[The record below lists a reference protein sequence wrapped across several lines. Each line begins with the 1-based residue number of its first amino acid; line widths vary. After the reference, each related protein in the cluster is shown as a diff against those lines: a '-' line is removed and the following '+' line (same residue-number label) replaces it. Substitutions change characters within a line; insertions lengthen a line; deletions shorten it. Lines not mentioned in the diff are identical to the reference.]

1 MSRPNRSVPEPCPF
15 EFTKS
20 FPIIRTME
28 GRLEQARERVQ
39 AAEAELSEKA
49 RPVLQKIA
57 EVCAKAGAFA
67 RDKNEY
73 TVEIATIGPRAHEV
87 SAFCNGAFAEPV
99 GDFHLGTY
107 VSTCMSNGR
116 YNAVHLRIKRSSM
129 HNAPVPAA
137 VAVWSKILEV
147 VRARCAAAEADMRG
161 AAQCLIYELF
171 VAALSKND
179 AAFNVVFDL
188 HDANRNA
195 FVAAFIRRVHETLYW
210 PESLHYKEQMFAQV
224 LDEFKH
230 DMAKAQWRVEWSVE
244 HGVYTIT
251 AEPASAPAEPARPR
265 RNKRAA

>member
-1 MSRPNRSVPEPCPF
+1 
-15 EFTKS
+15 
-20 FPIIRTME
+20 
-28 GRLEQARERVQ
+28 
-39 AAEAELSEKA
+39 
-49 RPVLQKIA
+49 
-57 EVCAKAGAFA
+57 
-67 RDKNEY
+67 
-73 TVEIATIGPRAHEV
+73 
-87 SAFCNGAFAEPV
+87 
-99 GDFHLGTY
+99 
-107 VSTCMSNGR
+107 
-116 YNAVHLRIKRSSM
+116 
-129 HNAPVPAA
+129 
-137 VAVWSKILEV
+137 
-147 VRARCAAAEADMRG
+147 MRG

-188 HDANRNA
+188 YDANRNA
-195 FVAAFIRRVHETLYW
+195 FVAAFIRRVHDTLYW